1 MNDRT
6 TSTRQDKPK
15 WSWVG
20 HRSPL
25 MDTREEAEW
34 ILDQLSRKLRRELQ
48 AAVEESEGEEGI
60 ETAGAMEKEVHH
72 HPENRGHKWV

>member
-1 MNDRT
+1 
-6 TSTRQDKPK
+6 
-15 WSWVG
+15 
-20 HRSPL
+20 